1 MPGQKS
7 QLIKERVKSIDVV
20 PTLLD
25 TLSLNSSNLFQG
37 EIMKK
42 DSEIFIMAQ
51 TQNFMIGIIKNNIKY
66 IVNLNTG
73 EPDEAYNLSEDPKEL
88 QNLLKKKSSA
98 GISKYREKLMS
109 WYNCQI
115 NYYQNETY
123 KLNSSISC

>member
-1 MPGQKS
+1 LPGQKS